1 MPLSLKP
8 WNWQLPGWPEFVWRE
23 EELQPLEAEFLR
35 GSGVHV
41 GAFAH
46 LGKEEQNHL
55 RTELLSD
62 EALLTSR
69 IEGEILDR
77 ESLQSSIR
85 RLFGLDSDQR
95 MARPAETGIS
105 ELMLDVYQNH
115 GRVLDEARLFTWHQM
130 VVRGRWDLKCVG
142 AYRGGDDPMRIV
154 SGPVH
159 DPNVHFEAPPSVQ
172 VPQEMKRFLEWFN
185 TPPGALHGVARA
197 GVAHL
202 WFESIH
208 PFEDGNGRIG
218 RAIAELALSQA
229 LGQPSMIALSAAL
242 EKNRRHYY
250 EELGRASRELEITS
264 WLRFFA
270 EMVVEAQ
277 QSSLEKI
284 EFLIRKARFFERH
297 RGRFNER
304 QEKALL
310 RMFREG
316 AEGFKGGMSSK
327 NYITITGCSP
337 ATATR
342 DLASLVQIGA
352 FSRTGELK
360 HARYF
365 LQFDP

>member
-1 MPLSLKP
+1 MPSSLNS
-8 WNWQLPGWPEFVWRE
+8 WNWQLPGWPDFVWRE
-23 EELQPLEAEFLR
+23 EELRPLEAEFLR
-35 GSGVHV
+35 RSGVHV
-41 GAFAH
+41 GSFSH
-46 LGKEEQNHL
+46 LNKEEQDQL
-55 RTELLSD
+55 RAGLLSD
-62 EALLTSR
+62 EAMLTSR

-77 ESLQSSIR
+77 DSLQSSIR
-85 RLFGLDSDQR
+85 RLFGLESDQR
-95 MARPAETGIS
+95 KVRPAEAGIS
-105 ELMLDVYQNH
+105 DLMLEIYQNH
-115 GRVLDEARLFTWHQM
+115 GGVLDEARLSIWHRM
-130 VVRGRWDLKCVG
+130 VMRGRWDLRTVG
-142 AYRGGDDPMRIV
+142 AFRTGGEPMRIV

-159 DPNVHFEAPPSVQ
+159 DPVVHFEAPPSVQ
-172 VPQEMKRFLEWFN
+172 VPQEMKRFLEWFG
-185 TPPGALHGVARA
+185 TPPTTLLGLTRA
-197 GVAHL
+197 GIAHV

-229 LGQPSMIALSAAL
+229 LGQPSLIALSSAL
-242 EKNRRHYY
+242 EKNRKRYY
-250 EELGRASRELEITS
+250 QELGTASRSLEITP
-264 WLRFFA
+264 WLRFFS
-270 EMVVEAQ
+270 EMVLEAQ

-297 RGRFNER
+297 RGRFNQR

-316 AEGFKGGMSSK
+316 ADGFKGGLSSK

-342 DLASLVQIGA
+342 DLANLVQIGA

-365 LQFDP
+365 LQLDS

>member
-1 MPLSLKP
+1 MPSSLKP
-8 WNWQLPGWPEFVWRE
+8 WNWQLPGWPDFVWRE
-23 EELQPLEAEFLR
+23 EELRSFEAEFLR
-35 GSGVHV
+35 RSGVHV
-41 GAFAH
+41 GSFSH
-46 LGKEEQNHL
+46 LNKEEQDQL
-55 RTELLSD
+55 RAELLSE
-62 EALLTSR
+62 EAMLTSR

-77 ESLQSSIR
+77 DSLQSSIR
-85 RLFGLDSDQR
+85 RLFGLESDQR
-95 MARPAETGIS
+95 MVRPAEAGIS
-105 ELMLDVYQNH
+105 DLMLEVYQNH
-115 GRVLDEARLFTWHQM
+115 GGVLEEARLSIWHRM
-130 VVRGRWDLKCVG
+130 VMRGRWDLKCVG
-142 AYRGGDDPMRIV
+142 IYRGGDEPMRIV

-159 DPNVHFEAPPSVQ
+159 DPVVHFEAPPSAR
-172 VPQEMKRFLEWFN
+172 VPGEMDRFLAWFKVMP
-185 TPPGALHGVARA
+185 TTLLGLTRA
-197 GVAHL
+197 GIAHV

-229 LGQPSMIALSAAL
+229 LGQPSLIALSSAL
-242 EKNRRHYY
+242 ERNRKRYY
-250 EELGRASRELEITS
+250 GELGTASRSLEITP
-264 WLRFFA
+264 WLRFFS
-270 EMVVEAQ
+270 EMVLEAQ

-316 AEGFKGGMSSK
+316 ADGFKGGMSSK

-342 DLASLVQIGA
+342 DLANLVQMGA

-365 LQFDP
+365 LHLDP